1 MLRLLNGIVQTK
13 IMIGNQMPNTSQ
25 KTVTTTATLLVT
37 ANRADQVV
45 YLHSSSGTIYLG
57 NSDVT
62 TSTGYR
68 MDNGDKLTMQLSD
81 NEALYG
87 IVSSGTATMMVMA
100 TVS

>member
-1 MLRLLNGIVQTK
+1 
-13 IMIGNQMPNTSQ
+13 MPNTSQ
-25 KTVTTTATLLVT
+25 KTVTTAATLLVT
-37 ANRADQVV
+37 ANRADQLV

-68 MDNGDKLTMQLSD
+68 MDNGDKLSLQLSD

-87 IVSSGTATMMVMA
+87 ITNTGTATMMVMA

>member
-1 MLRLLNGIVQTK
+1 
-13 IMIGNQMPNTSQ
+13 MPKTSQ
-25 KTVTTTATLLVT
+25 ITITTSPTLLVT
-37 ANRADQVV
+37 ANRADQLV
-45 YLHSSSGTIYLG
+45 YLHSSSGIIYLG

-68 MDNGDKLTMQLSD
+68 MDNGDKLSLQLSD

-87 IVSSGTATMMVMA
+87 ITSSGTATMMVMA

>member
-1 MLRLLNGIVQTK
+1 L
-13 IMIGNQMPNTSQ
+13 PNTSQ
-25 KTVTTTATLLVT
+25 KTVTTSPTLLVT
-37 ANRADQVV
+37 ANRADQLV
-45 YLHSSSGTIYLG
+45 YLHSSSGIIYIG

-68 MDNGDKLTMQLSD
+68 MDNGDKLTLQLSD

-87 IVSSGTATMMVMA
+87 IASSGTATMMVMA

>member
-1 MLRLLNGIVQTK
+1 
-13 IMIGNQMPNTSQ
+13 MPKTAQVSVSTS
-25 KTVTTTATLLVT
+25 ATLLVT
-37 ANRADQVV
+37 ANRADQLV
-45 YLHSSSGTIYLG
+45 YLHSSSGIIYLG

-68 MDNGDKLTMQLSD
+68 MDNGDKLSMQLSD

-100 TVS
+100 TIN